1 MEVLILID
9 FSDSGS
15 AEGTKTMSGQN
26 GLTVAGAESILDAGR
41 MTP

>member
-15 AEGTKTMSGQN
+15 AECTKAMSEFPTYHSASLVDGQ
-26 GLTVAGAESILDAGR
+26 
-41 MTP
+41 